1 MYRERT
7 TTLSHHW
14 DALPVPLEQYRV
26 RRQRCRVEA
35 SARGFAGLIVF
46 ARDPD
51 RAGNGLYLANHRPIA
66 GAHPS
71 MYGQRGRGYC
81 AVVIPVD
88 AEETLLVSAPY
99 YEPDVTVERVE
110 VDTNLPRG
118 LARVIANYGL
128 AEGERWGLVGEEF
141 LSVLLYRDLQ
151 AALPGCVFFFAD
163 DVLWSMRAIKD
174 DFEQGILRQA
184 AAVADAGSETAMRAW
199 RSGRSELEVVAE
211 VDATLY
217 GLGASDTSL
226 TCQSGVYRSGEPL
239 IRPFASER
247 VVERG
252 DMAQL
257 EIRGTFHGYGFDI
270 CRSAIAGPPNAT
282 QRHMFETVERMLD
295 AIIAAAAPGV
305 RAEQLQDVIDE
316 IAHAEGFDGYQSMR
330 FGGSSTYCGHGLGV
344 SSDEP
349 PVLFTGD
356 KTILRAGMFLTP
368 EPGLYRHPQGGLRL
382 EDNILITESGCE
394 NLNSSRRWWWS
405 EE

>member
-1 MYRERT
+1 LPDR
-7 TTLSHHW
+7 W
-14 DALPVPLEQYRV
+14 DALPVPIEHYRE

-35 SARGFAGLIVF
+35 SARGLAGLIVF
-46 ARDPD
+46 ARDPG
-51 RAGNGLYLANHRPIA
+51 RAGNSLYLANHRPIA
-66 GAHPS
+66 GSHPS

-81 AVVIPVD
+81 AIVIPVD
-88 AEETLLVSAPY
+88 ADETLLVTSPY

-118 LARVIANYGL
+118 LARVIEGYRL
-128 AEGERWGLVGEEF
+128 AHGERWGLVGEEF

-151 AALPGCVFFFAD
+151 TALPGCVFYFAD

-174 DFEQGILRQA
+174 KFEQGILREA
-184 AAVADAGSETAMRAW
+184 AAIADAGCATAKRAW
-199 RSGRSELEVVAE
+199 RAGCSELEVVAE
-211 VDATLY
+211 IDATLR
-217 GLGASDTSL
+217 GLGASETSL

-239 IRPFASER
+239 IRPFASARIIEP
-247 VVERG
+247 G

-257 EIRGTFHGYGFDI
+257 EIRGTYRGYGFDI
-270 CRSAIAGPPNAT
+270 CRSAVAGPPNAT

-330 FGGSSTYCGHGLGV
+330 FGGPSTYCGHGLGV
-344 SSDEP
+344 GSDEP

-356 KTILRAGMFLTP
+356 KTILRPGMFLTP

-382 EDNILITESGCE
+382 EDNILITDTGCE
-394 NLNSSRRWWWS
+394 NLNSSERWWWS
-405 EE
+405 E